1 MIDSFQIRDFNKFP
15 FSSNE
20 QKIISHFTN
29 EHNDKFNDNLSQLQI
44 PQELKKNIITNN
56 LHDEKVILTDNNMKE
71 KCNHIERDTIT
82 KEISIERLLHKIR
95 NLENEKK
102 FLLRFLENK
111 KNIELEYKKALETQ
125 AAYVNSENKKSQFY
139 ENEWLNMKSLE
150 YSLINSGKEP
160 LRQSLEMLYDDSNI
174 NKLGG
179 LTRNQE
185 MFIIKLIEDHKN
197 LNKERSIISKKY
209 NEAVDANFQLYQQNE
224 MLKAQNI
231 SLLEKNKDL
240 VNEELDKKLNAL
252 NSSLIYVQKEN
263 IQLQDV
269 LDQYSK
275 LIKNIKDCPDMKAV
289 NDELNK
295 FANYLS
301 I

>member
-1 MIDSFQIRDFNKFP
+1 
-15 FSSNE
+15 
-20 QKIISHFTN
+20 
-29 EHNDKFNDNLSQLQI
+29 
-44 PQELKKNIITNN
+44 
-56 LHDEKVILTDNNMKE
+56 
-71 KCNHIERDTIT
+71 
-82 KEISIERLLHKIR
+82 
-95 NLENEKK
+95 
-102 FLLRFLENK
+102 
-111 KNIELEYKKALETQ
+111 
-125 AAYVNSENKKSQFY
+125 
-139 ENEWLNMKSLE
+139 MKSLE

-240 VNEELDKKLNAL
+240 VNEELMINTFQIRDFNKFPFSSNEQKIISHFTNEHNDKFNDNL
-252 NSSLIYVQKEN
+252 S
-263 IQLQDV
+263 QLQIPQE
-269 LDQYSK
+269 LK
-275 LIKNIKDCPDMKAV
+275 KNIITNNLHDEKVILTDNNMKEKC
-289 NDELNK
+289 NHIGK
-295 FANYLS
+295 S
-301 I
+301 

>member
-1 MIDSFQIRDFNKFP
+1 
-15 FSSNE
+15 
-20 QKIISHFTN
+20 
-29 EHNDKFNDNLSQLQI
+29 
-44 PQELKKNIITNN
+44 
-56 LHDEKVILTDNNMKE
+56 MKE
-71 KCNHIERDTIT
+71 KCNHIDRDTIT

-174 NKLGG
+174 NVLQKKKKNSNEYHNMYIYKLGG

>member
-1 MIDSFQIRDFNKFP
+1 MINTFQIRDFNKFP

-71 KCNHIERDTIT
+71 KCNHIDRDTIT

-150 YSLINSGKEP
+150 YSLINNE
-160 LRQSLEMLYDDSNI
+160 QYI
-174 NKLGG
+174 YIYIYKLGG

-263 IQLQDV
+263 IQLYYDI
-269 LDQYSK
+269 Y
-275 LIKNIKDCPDMKAV
+275 I
-289 NDELNK
+289 
-295 FANYLS
+295 
-301 I
+301 